1 MQEKLKGHDL
11 IIVIGAPVFRYYPW
25 VPGDY
30 LPAGARLLQI
40 TDSPY
45 EAAKAAVGDSL
56 ISDSGLALI
65 ELAKQI
71 QSRTAQNAIKKD
83 AVTQKKSDTINY
95 PLTAAQ
101 LFEILSVHLPED
113 YILVQEAPS
122 NLLDLGHTAL
132 GTITKPDSYYTMGSG
147 GLGWD
152 MPAAVGLALA
162 EKRSGR
168 NRPVILIIGDGSF
181 QYSPQALWTA
191 VQHEA
196 HVVVVVLRN
205 EEYGILKAFAMLEKT
220 PNVPGLDLP
229 GLDIVSLAKGF
240 GAIATLAKT
249 EEEITVTFQ
258 EALKQKKITVIE
270 VPTDKTIRKLLS

>member
-1 MQEKLKGHDL
+1 MPRGIL
-11 IIVIGAPVFRYYPW
+11 
-25 VPGDY
+25 
-30 LPAGARLLQI
+30 
-40 TDSPY
+40 
-45 EAAKAAVGDSL
+45 
-56 ISDSGLALI
+56 
-65 ELAKQI
+65 
-71 QSRTAQNAIKKD
+71 SRSAQNAFKKD
-83 AVTQKKSDTINY
+83 VVAQKKSDNIKY

-113 YILVQEAPS
+113 FILVQEAPS
-122 NLLDLGHTAL
+122 NLVDLGHTAL
-132 GTITKPDSYYTMGSG
+132 GTVTKPDSYYTMSSG

-152 MPAAVGLALA
+152 MPAAVGLAIA

-191 VQHEA
+191 VQHEV

-205 EEYGILKAFAMLEKT
+205 EEYGILKAFAMLEDT

-240 GAIATLAKT
+240 GAVAVLAKT
-249 EEEITVTFQ
+249 AEEITATFQ
-258 EALKQKKITVIE
+258 KALKEKKVTVIE